1 MKTRKLY
8 NFRAVLCN
16 SSTSPK
22 ILRQGPYLTT
32 LTIVLNCFMPYF
44 MIPKTSSL
52 LKNPPAGT
60 YLEPA
65 ETNKYLDLCFFL
77 SGSPALKSPSEDQM
91 SWRIPWV
98 FSVSLKSNLEINK
111 ILFFPHSA
119 LNSILNQFAVQQASL
134 HNPARNCSLQTAK
147 LWVQRLDQGL
157 DNWGI
162 AVYMSGTGRDWFLL
176 SKAPTQSPIQ
186 LAA

>member
-8 NFRAVLCN
+8 NFRAVLYN

-32 LTIVLNCFMPYF
+32 VTVVLNCFMPYF

-52 LKNPPAGT
+52 LKNPPYGT

-65 ETNKYLDLCFFL
+65 ETNKYIDLSFL
-77 SGSPALKSPSEDQM
+77 IRSPALKSPSEDQM
-91 SWRIPWV
+91 SWRIPRV
-98 FSVSLKSNLEINK
+98 FSVSPNINLEIDK

-119 LNSILNQFAVQQASL
+119 PNSIPNQFGVQQAPL